1 MAEVEVAEN
10 PTDISKI
17 IAQITPLITTV
28 MNLVIMFFM
37 LKMVFSLL
45 ERVPA

>member
-1 MAEVEVAEN
+1 MAEVEVAN
-10 PTDISKI
+10 PDISNI

-45 ERVPA
+45 ERIPA